1 MRLEELKLGSPI
13 EIHVIRGEYKLRL
26 VSKIEA
32 VLGNT
37 LSISLI
43 ASKGRA
49 FPFYEADEIDV
60 VYKDRHRL
68 YRWKN
73 VSVTLDK
80 YEEFYV
86 HVITVKQQE
95 GEPFN
100 RRNSFRVYVG
110 EEMEI
115 SWRKNEEVTAASLEN
130 KDATTYVIPGL
141 IKDMSEGGAGICTD
155 SLLRVKDEVKFVLST
170 ECGLVECIG
179 DVVRIQ
185 NNEHGIYKK
194 FYGIEFTK
202 VSNNI
207 SKYLFALQ
215 RLQLQNTRK

>member
-1 MRLEELKLGSPI
+1 MRLEELKLGSPV

-37 LSISLI
+37 ISISLI

-49 FPFYEADEIDV
+49 FPFHEADEIEV

-80 YEEFYV
+80 YEEFYI

-110 EEMEI
+110 EEVEV
-115 SWRKNEEVTAASLEN
+115 SWKKNEEIKAANIEN
-130 KDATTYVIPGL
+130 MDAKVYETIGL
-141 IKDMSEGGAGICTD
+141 VKDMSESGAGICTD
-155 SLLRVKDEVKFVLST
+155 ALLQLKDEVRFALRT
-170 ECGLVECIG
+170 EFGMVESIG
-179 DVVRIQ
+179 EVVRIQ

-215 RLQLQNTRK
+215 RLQLQKTRK